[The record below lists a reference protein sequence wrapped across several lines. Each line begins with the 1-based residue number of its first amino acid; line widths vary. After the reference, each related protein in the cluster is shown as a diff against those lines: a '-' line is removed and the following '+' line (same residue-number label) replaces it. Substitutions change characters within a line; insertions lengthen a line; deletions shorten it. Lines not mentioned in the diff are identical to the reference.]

1 MIINF
6 KLDQENVKPF
16 GNYIRGFESD
26 SPESLGEKITT
37 FLTENPELEL
47 KDVKYNSYGF
57 IHNLNRET
65 SYSALVICMRR

>member
-1 MIINF
+1 MNRDNT
-6 KLDQENVKPF
+6 DQLNS
-16 GNYIRGFESD
+16 YIRGFESD

-37 FLTENPELEL
+37 FLTESPELEL

-65 SYSALVICMRR
+65 SYSALVICLRR

>member
-1 MIINF
+1 MNRDDTD
-6 KLDQENVKPF
+6 KLSS
-16 GNYIRGFESD
+16 YIRGFESD

>member
-1 MIINF
+1 MNRDNTD
-6 KLDQENVKPF
+6 KLSS
-16 GNYIRGFESD
+16 YIRGFESD

>member
-1 MIINF
+1 
-6 KLDQENVKPF
+6 LDLENVKPF

-37 FLTENPELEL
+37 FLTENPELQL
-47 KDVKYNSYGF
+47 KDVKYSSYGF

-65 SYSALVICMRR
+65 SYSALVICIRK

>member
-1 MIINF
+1 MG
-6 KLDQENVKPF
+6 QENIELTP
-16 GNYIRGFESD
+16 YIRGFESD

-65 SYSALVICMRR
+65 RYSALVICNKK

>member
-1 MIINF
+1 MS
-6 KLDQENVKPF
+6 LDNTAQLTS
-16 GNYIRGFESD
+16 YIRGFESD

>member
-1 MIINF
+1 MD
-6 KLDQENVKPF
+6 LENVKPF

-47 KDVKYNSYGF
+47 KDVKYSSYGF

-65 SYSALVICMRR
+65 SYSALVICIRK

>member
-1 MIINF
+1 MNRDNTD
-6 KLDQENVKPF
+6 KLSS
-16 GNYIRGFESD
+16 YIRGFESD

-65 SYSALVICMRR
+65 SYSALVICLRR

>member
-1 MIINF
+1 MNRDNT
-6 KLDQENVKPF
+6 DQLNS
-16 GNYIRGFESD
+16 YIRGFESD

-65 SYSALVICMRR
+65 SYSALVICLRR

>member
-1 MIINF
+1 MNRDNTD
-6 KLDQENVKPF
+6 KLSSD
-16 GNYIRGFESD
+16 IRGFESD